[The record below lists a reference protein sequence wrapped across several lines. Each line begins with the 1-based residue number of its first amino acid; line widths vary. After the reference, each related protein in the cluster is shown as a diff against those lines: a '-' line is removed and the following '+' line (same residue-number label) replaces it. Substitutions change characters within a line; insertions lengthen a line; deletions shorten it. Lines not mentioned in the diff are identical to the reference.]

1 MPKTTVFAG
10 AVVDGAKKA
19 LTPAAHASAT
29 ISRAILS
36 SLFACAGDIGK
47 PGTWDPLLS
56 GRVLFGQDRVLYPEN
71 ELSQPRVGFA
81 GKLKFPRPLRPPSLQ
96 NDSTLLSAPHLSA
109 WSDRRRLDCSGE
121 AGAQCRLFASAAAR
135 ASIRAV

>member
-10 AVVDGAKKA
+10 AVVDGVKKA

-47 PGTWDPLLS
+47 VRLGTPTLS
-56 GRVLFGQDRVLYPEN
+56 RQSPRFGQDRVLYPEN
-71 ELSQPRVGFA
+71 ELSQPRVGFTGNSVPA
-81 GKLKFPRPLRPPSLQ
+81 PTAPPPVVAKRFDISLGPA
-96 NDSTLLSAPHLSA
+96 SE
-109 WSDRRRLDCSGE
+109 RLE
-121 AGAQCRLFASAAAR
+121 R
-135 ASIRAV
+135 

>member
-47 PGTWDPLLS
+47 VRLGPPLLS
-56 GRVLFGQDRVLYPEN
+56 VGRVLASDRIESCTLRTSSPSPG
-71 ELSQPRVGFA
+71 LA
-81 GKLKFPRPLRPPSLQ
+81 LLALKFLLRPLRPPSLQ
-96 NDSTLLSAPHLSA
+96 NDSTFLSVPHLSA
-109 WSDRRRLDCSGE
+109 WSDRRRLEC
-121 AGAQCRLFASAAAR
+121 
-135 ASIRAV
+135 